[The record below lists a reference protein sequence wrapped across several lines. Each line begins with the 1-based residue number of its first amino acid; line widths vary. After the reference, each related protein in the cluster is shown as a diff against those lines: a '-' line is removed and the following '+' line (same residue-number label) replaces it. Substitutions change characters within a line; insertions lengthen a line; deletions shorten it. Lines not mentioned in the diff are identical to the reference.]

1 MEPILIYGNLSLTL
15 IEIILAI
22 ALTLLGAIIGLFLSG
37 KDARAATKLSA
48 LQMQE
53 HQKEAQIL
61 REQLISMSE
70 TQTQLQGR
78 LAQFAEDSAKRET
91 NLQNTLNE
99 RLDKVTERVGLSL
112 STNQEKNTANLK
124 HLHERLALIDRAQK
138 NIENLSGEV
147 TGLQQLLSN
156 KQMRGT
162 FGEKQMQ
169 DMISDYLPPKNY
181 RFQTTLSNGKRV
193 DAVIDL
199 PRGQGQLSIDS
210 KFPLESWRRMDCA
223 TCDTD
228 RESAK
233 RDFIRDIK
241 AHIKAISEK
250 YLIDRETHD
259 VALLFLPSEAIYNDL
274 HSEFSDLIDESF
286 KKRVMI
292 VSPTSFM
299 AILHS
304 INALMRDVKMREQ
317 AHIIQAEVTKMAKD
331 VGLLDDRVAKLQKHF
346 DLTAKDIKDIRI
358 STGKI
363 TKTAAKIDK
372 LDMDETTDQ
381 TSLSDHTNLLDDSSG
396 FHKKV
401 G

>member
-331 VGLLDDRVAKLQKHF
+331 VSLLDDRVAKLQKPF
-346 DLTAKDIKDIRI
+346 
-358 STGKI
+358 
-363 TKTAAKIDK
+363 
-372 LDMDETTDQ
+372 
-381 TSLSDHTNLLDDSSG
+381 
-396 FHKKV
+396 
-401 G
+401 